1 MRHRPL
7 ALLLEDEPVVA
18 ESIRAMLRDFGC
30 EVCHATDRADAL
42 ALCARHAPDFALLN
56 FHRMGLHDGMTFAR
70 LLQTYFPVK
79 VFFVTGARYA
89 DLVASPDFDAAHPVL
104 FKPFTQRQ
112 LRRALADLL
121 P

>member
-1 MRHRPL
+1 MRHQPI

-18 ESIRAMLRDFGC
+18 ESIRVMLRDFGC
-30 EVCHATDRADAL
+30 EVCHATDRTEAL
-42 ALCARHAPDFALLN
+42 ALCARRAPDFALLN
-56 FHRMGLHDGMTFAR
+56 FHRMGLPDGMAFAR
-70 LLQTYFPVK
+70 LLQAYFPVK

-89 DLVASPDFDAAHPVL
+89 DLATSPDFDPAHPVL
-104 FKPFTQRQ
+104 FKPFTKRQ